1 MKNPIKLE
9 VPDVQQHLLLSLLGE
24 KKKKKVYKH
33 GRDENISSLKH
44 MNSAHMTTSKEITGN
59 VKSTVQ
65 CHTFTDVL
73 R

>member
-1 MKNPIKLE
+1 MKNPIRLE
-9 VPDVQQHLLLSLLGE
+9 VPDVQQHLPLSLLGE
-24 KKKKKVYKH
+24 KKKTVYKH

>member
-9 VPDVQQHLLLSLLGE
+9 VPDVQQHLPPSLLGE
-24 KKKKKVYKH
+24 KTVYKH
-33 GRDENISSLKH
+33 GRDENISTLKH
-44 MNSAHMTTSKEITGN
+44 MNSARMTTSKEITVN